1 MFREGRLVQKNKRCC
16 KNMHVFFHHFFTSF
30 LWKVDARSPA
40 KRANGYLYENRQKI
54 AFGTPF
60 WRTQNQSFVDFWI
73 PSGSPGASKDVTE
86 AAQNLYFFHES
97 EEASENQPVALPG
110 RLNGDARETP
120 AVTQGSPG
128 HQVTSLGFAE
138 FFGARFDCAFFLWA

>member
-1 MFREGRLVQKNKRCC
+1 M
-16 KNMHVFFHHFFTSF
+16 
-30 LWKVDARSPA
+30 
-40 KRANGYLYENRQKI
+40 
-54 AFGTPF
+54 
-60 WRTQNQSFVDFWI
+60 
-73 PSGSPGASKDVTE
+73 TE
-86 AAQNLYFFHES
+86 AAQNSYFFHES

-138 FFGARFDCAFFLWA
+138 FFGARFDYAFFVLSVIVFVVDKSVAPAARPLQYLPCQ